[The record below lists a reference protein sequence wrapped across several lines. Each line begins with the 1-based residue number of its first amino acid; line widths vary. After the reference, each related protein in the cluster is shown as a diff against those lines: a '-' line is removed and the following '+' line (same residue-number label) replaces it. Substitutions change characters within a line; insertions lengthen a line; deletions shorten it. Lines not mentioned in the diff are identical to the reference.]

1 MCILFSS
8 LLRPFLSF
16 ATGLLFYIFYFLN
29 IQRHPIST
37 RTFTLFPYSPFFRSR
52 CCRRPSH
59 AGRARF
65 RDGRRGRPGGVGTDD
80 PRRDRAD
87 QTADR
92 GVVGFVPLAWIAA
105 PARSPTPPPIQDTA
119 VGRDRKRTSLK
130 SSP

>member
-1 MCILFSS
+1 MIFIFFLMIR
-8 LLRPFLSF
+8 RPP
-16 ATGLLFYIFYFLN
+16 
-29 IQRHPIST
+29 RST
-37 RTFTLFPYSPFFRSR
+37 RTDTLFPYTTLFRSPAR
-52 CCRRPSH
+52 CRRRPAH
-59 AGRARF
+59 AARARF